1 VFILDYEE
9 ITDEF
14 IQKAMQ
20 IFELNSIFQE
30 FIDSIIE
37 FNNFS
42 RVSYDDFLEYLN
54 KLEE

>member
-1 VFILDYEE
+1 MDYEE